1 MRVTD
6 REDEMGDD
14 ATGTAVRQPT
24 LCGARRPRA
33 ARRSVALPG
42 AGVFAIGTD
51 MFVVAGL
58 LGGIAHDL
66 GVTVGS
72 AGLAV
77 TVFALTYATGAILLG
92 PLVAAFPPHRVLV
105 VSLAAFAVL
114 NVPAALA
121 PALPVLLAARL
132 LGALAASAGVPAA
145 AAAAAAAVPASHRG
159 RALGTIVGCMS
170 AATVLG
176 APAGVLLASTLSW
189 RAAFALPAVLAAATV
204 TGLLL
209 TRDDPHPPATP
220 AGERPPSACE
230 PQRARTAGHRDGP
243 QPLPPRR
250 PASPPRPSPR
260 SRALLRPRLFPTD
273 RLFLRYRLLL
283 PGPPCPRGRPLRPD
297 RGDAR
302 DGGGA
307 PVPGGRAGAW
317 TRFRPLASPAVAA
330 TLAVTFLL
338 MTASYSMYTFLPLLL
353 AGAAAPLGS
362 GLFIAVFGLAG
373 MAGTRWGG
381 SAADRHGPRRVVGPA
396 VAVSAAAFAALPHTT
411 STAAGAAVVVAG
423 WGAAVWGFVPAQ
435 QHRLLGLGTAAPAL
449 LLALHSGAVHLG
461 AAAGSLL
468 GGLVV
473 DGAGA
478 RWLWTLA
485 VVCCG
490 GAWAVHTVLAGK
502 ENSS

>member
-1 MRVTD
+1 MTD

-51 MFVVAGL
+51 MFVVAGP

-220 AGERPPSACE
+220 AGERPPSAGE

-250 PASPPRPSPR
+250 PASPPRPSLR
-260 SRALLRPRLFPTD
+260 SRALLRPRLFPMD

-307 PVPGGRAGAW
+307 PVPGGRAGSW
-317 TRFRPLASPAVAA
+317 KRFRPLASPAVAA